1 MTKRALITGITGQ
14 DGSYLAE
21 LLLDKGYEVFGLVR
35 RSATPS
41 TERIEHILDRITLI
55 VGEMTDQTSLID
67 AMETSQADEVYNL
80 AAQSFVGDSW
90 TVPISTG
97 DVDGLGVTRM
107 LEAIRRVKPEA
118 RFYQAATSEMYGKVH
133 EVPQSETTP
142 FHPRSPYGVGKV
154 YGYYITLNYRESYGM
169 HASNGILFNHES
181 PRRGLEFVTR
191 KITNQVAKIK
201 LGHATELRLG
211 NVDSQARLGLRG
223 RLRRDDVA
231 HAAAGHPRRLRRRHR
246 RDAHRPRVLR
256 DRLLARRP
264 GLRRPRRHRPGASC
278 APPRSSCFSAIPSK
292 AKRVLGW
299 EPTVSFREPGR
310 DDGRRR
316 HGAPVPLG
324 AGGDARVTKRAL
336 ITGVA
341 GQDGT
346 YLTDLLCSKGY
357 QVFGVL
363 GPAPGRV
370 RRPHRRLAGRVQSAS
385 RPT

>member
-1 MTKRALITGITGQ
+1 VTKRALITGITGQ

-41 TERIEHILDRITLI
+41 TERISHILDKVTLL

-67 AMETSQADEVYNL
+67 AMEASQADEVYNL

-154 YGYYITLNYRESYGM
+154 YGYFITLNYRESYGM

-191 KITNQVAKIK
+191 KITDHAVRIK
-201 LGHATELRLG
+201 LGQLDELRLG
-211 NVDSQARLGLRG
+211 NLDSKRDWGFAGDYVEMMWRMLQQDTPDDYVAATGETHTVREFCEIAFNRLGL
-223 RLRRDDVA
+223 DWEKHVVID
-231 HAAAGHPRRLRRRHR
+231 PRFV
-246 RDAHRPRVLR
+246 RPAEVE
-256 DRLLARRP
+256 LLLGDP
-264 GLRRPRRHRPGASC
+264 G
-278 APPRSSCFSAIPSK
+278 K

-299 EPTVSFREPGR
+299 EPTVSFQGLVEMM
-310 DDGRRR
+310 
-316 HGAPVPLG
+316 V
-324 AGGDARVTKRAL
+324 DA
-336 ITGVA
+336 
-341 GQDGT
+341 DME
-346 YLTDLLCSKGY
+346 
-357 QVFGVL
+357 
-363 GPAPGRV
+363 
-370 RRPHRRLAGRVQSAS
+370 RLS
-385 RPT
+385 R

>member
-35 RSATPS
+35 RAATPS
-41 TERIEHILDRITLI
+41 TERIDHILDRLTLV

-67 AMETSQADEVYNL
+67 AMEASQADEVYNL

-154 YGYYITLNYRESYGM
+154 YGYFITLNYRESYGM

-201 LGHATELRLG
+201 LGHASELRLG
-211 NVDSQARLGLRG
+211 NIDSKRDWGFAGDYVEMMWRMLQQDAPDDYVAATGETHTVREFCEIAFSHVGLDSNDHVVIDPRFVRPAEVELLLG
-223 RLRRDDVA
+223 D
-231 HAAAGHPRRLRRRHR
+231 
-246 RDAHRPRVLR
+246 
-256 DRLLARRP
+256 
-264 GLRRPRRHRPGASC
+264 
-278 APPRSSCFSAIPSK
+278 PSK

-299 EPTVSFREPGR
+299 EPTVSFQGLVEMM
-310 DDGRRR
+310 
-316 HGAPVPLG
+316 V
-324 AGGDARVTKRAL
+324 DA
-336 ITGVA
+336 
-341 GQDGT
+341 DME
-346 YLTDLLCSKGY
+346 
-357 QVFGVL
+357 
-363 GPAPGRV
+363 
-370 RRPHRRLAGRVQSAS
+370 RLS
-385 RPT
+385 R